1 MLNLDETLE
10 TTFTY
15 SIQKNFFSK
24 FFFYSLGVISFINF
38 LREQIPEIK
47 LIQLIPGFYILLLFT
62 SLLYLFFASDFQSNL
77 PSEIDLK
84 KEYGT
89 KTTGKISLILISKTS
104 NFFLFSIFILA
115 LITIVPLSLDS
126 FNYYSEEALENLW
139 SFEEVLNLETIL
151 LFYLSLFSQIP
162 IIVFSFLTNENYL
175 LLFPRIGRVIL
186 FLAIVIAGI
195 VTPTIDGFTQFNFT
209 SAIIFLYL
217 FIINVVGKRLNIK
230 NNEFNSLNS

>member
-1 MLNLDETLE
+1 M
-10 TTFTY
+10 
-15 SIQKNFFSK
+15 
-24 FFFYSLGVISFINF
+24 
-38 LREQIPEIK
+38 
-47 LIQLIPGFYILLLFT
+47 
-62 SLLYLFFASDFQSNL
+62 YLFFASDFQSNL
-77 PSEIDLK
+77 PSEIDFK

>member
-1 MLNLDETLE
+1 M
-10 TTFTY
+10 
-15 SIQKNFFSK
+15 
-24 FFFYSLGVISFINF
+24 
-38 LREQIPEIK
+38 
-47 LIQLIPGFYILLLFT
+47 FYILLLFT

-77 PSEIDLK
+77 PSEIDFK

-186 FLAIVIAGI
+186 FLAIVIALRSASI
-195 VTPTIDGFTQFNFT
+195 VCGSSHKYPSRYKK
-209 SAIIFLYL
+209 SAPLKTL
-217 FIINVVGKRLNIK
+217 SSMSR
-230 NNEFNSLNS
+230 SLICEAQPR

>member
-77 PSEIDLK
+77 PSEIDFK

-104 NFFLFSIFILA
+104 TFFLFSIFILA

-139 SFEEVLNLETIL
+139 SFEEVLNLEKIL

>member
-10 TTFTY
+10 STFTY
-15 SIQKNFFSK
+15 SIQKDFFFK
-24 FFFYSLGVISFINF
+24 FFFYSLGVLSFINF

-62 SLLYLFFASDFQSNL
+62 SLSYLFFAADFQSNL
-77 PSEIDLK
+77 PSEIDFK

-89 KTTGKISLILISKTS
+89 KTIGKISLILISKTS
-104 NFFLFSIFILA
+104 NFFFFSLFILA

-151 LFYLSLFSQIP
+151 LFSLSIFSQIP
-162 IIVFSFLTNENYL
+162 IIVFSFLTNENFL

-186 FLAIVIAGI
+186 FLAIVAAGI

-217 FIINVVGKRLNIK
+217 FIIKVVGKRLNIK

>member
-1 MLNLDETLE
+1 M
-10 TTFTY
+10 
-15 SIQKNFFSK
+15 
-24 FFFYSLGVISFINF
+24 
-38 LREQIPEIK
+38 
-47 LIQLIPGFYILLLFT
+47 
-62 SLLYLFFASDFQSNL
+62 
-77 PSEIDLK
+77 
-84 KEYGT
+84 
-89 KTTGKISLILISKTS
+89 
-104 NFFLFSIFILA
+104 
-115 LITIVPLSLDS
+115 
-126 FNYYSEEALENLW
+126 
-139 SFEEVLNLETIL
+139 NLETIL